1 MVKKNSYFKGESPEK
16 HSLNLK
22 EAAAYL
28 GRAPRIIRN
37 LAKTGVIPCQ
47 FFQNGKS
54 TRKTYFFSTD
64 ALDRWQ
70 DNNGKEAGV

>member
-1 MVKKNSYFKGESPEK
+1 MTKRFTIFKGEAPEK

-28 GRAPRIIRN
+28 GRAPQIIRN

-47 FFQNGKS
+47 IFQNGKS
-54 TRKTYFFSTD
+54 SRKTYFFSTD

-70 DNNGKEAGV
+70 DNNRKEAGV